1 MGTCTQP
8 RKMLH
13 VTVLHLLDMR
23 TALDRSQVSATN
35 YMQCWAHTDI
45 TLGNGADEPEGGQL
59 SIAQPNT
66 ESGGN
71 GLVSYPSSPVPS
83 VAAPPPEQG
92 EDPAL
97 LHTAGNGEQGE

>member
-1 MGTCTQP
+1 
-8 RKMLH
+8 MLH

-45 TLGNGADEPEGGQL
+45 TLGNGAGEPEGGQL